1 MVMSKSLT
9 PLLLV
14 LDSVEYT
21 NSGAYDRKDTRR
33 NWSILRLTTEGY
45 GTGTASLEHVW
56 TLPFLT
62 MSSQTQNS
70 GAPGR
75 GPKGSQ
81 VQLSCEHTFVSS
93 PRSGICARTHT
104 SALGSQL
111 RYGTRKKAKWLVTAA
126 NGRHFRAKYFLLNTG
141 FAAKRYIPDW
151 KGIDRFQG
159 TWVHPSYW
167 PKTGPDLTG
176 KKVAVIGTGSTG
188 VQLSQQLSQVAGE
201 FVLFQRTPNLAL
213 PMRQIEYAADEQA
226 FPRENYTK
234 FFTDRTQGFGGIL
247 INFLP
252 RATFDDTPEQRQAT
266 YQKLW
271 DEGDFHFWLGTY
283 HDMMFSWDANK
294 EAYTFWR
301 DKVRARINDPKLKEM
316 LAPEIQPH
324 AFGCKRIS
332 LEIGFYEI
340 FNQPNVSLVD
350 VNATPVLEVTEKGLK
365 TTEKLWEFDYVIC
378 ATGFD
383 AVTGGFNEIDIRG
396 TSGQKLT
403 DKWLEGVRTYLGLAV
418 SQFPNMFF
426 TYGPQAPTAFCN
438 GPTCAE
444 LQGEW
449 IVNVLNHMREKG
461 SKSIDAEEQAESEW
475 TKGVTAIAN
484 ASLLPTAK
492 SVSHAPLLLFL
503 FPVLTLPQWYMAD
516 NIPGKVR
523 QPLIYLGGVPTY
535 YKTINDCAKNGYA
548 GFNLK

>member
-1 MVMSKSLT
+1 MDNADVADKDIPNGDVEDLEA
-9 PLLLV
+9 LV
-14 LDSVEYT
+14 VGAGFGGVYQLRRLRQEGYKTKLVDSASDYGGVWYW
-21 NSGAYDRKDTRR
+21 NRFPGARVDITIPHYEFSDPELWRSWSWTQRFPGSAELRAYFRFVAEKWDLRKDTYFSTRITAAVW
-33 NWSILRLTTEGY
+33 NEEEG
-45 GTGTASLEHVW
+45 
-56 TLPFLT
+56 
-62 MSSQTQNS
+62 
-70 GAPGR
+70 
-75 GPKGSQ
+75 
-81 VQLSCEHTFVSS
+81 
-93 PRSGICARTHT
+93 
-104 SALGSQL
+104 
-111 RYGTRKKAKWLVTAA
+111 KWLVTAA

-167 PKTGPDLTG
+167 PKTEPDLTG
-176 KKVAVIGTGSTG
+176 KRVAVIGTGSTG
-188 VQLSQQLSQVAGE
+188 VQLSQQFSQVAGE

-213 PMRQIEYAADEQA
+213 PMRQVEYAADEQA

-301 DKVRARINDPKLKEM
+301 DKDQRPKLKEM

-340 FNQPNVSLVD
+340 FNQSNVSLVD
-350 VNATPVLEVTEKGLK
+350 VNATPVLEVTEKGIK

-383 AVTGGFNEIDIRG
+383 AVTGGFNEIDIGG

-475 TKGVTAIAN
+475 TKGVSAIAN

-492 SVSHAPLLLFL
+492 S
-503 FPVLTLPQWYMAD
+503 WYMAD